1 MKNFVKEI
9 ANKSVEEAFT
19 SLNHYQPKLPNSLM
33 EKVQKENKKEG

>member
-19 SLNHYQPKLPNSLM
+19 SLNHYQPKMPNSLM
-33 EKVQKENKKEG
+33 EKAQKEIKKED

>member
-9 ANKSVEEAFT
+9 AKKSVEEAFT

>member
-19 SLNHYQPKLPNSLM
+19 SLNHYQPKMPNSLM
-33 EKVQKENKKEG
+33 EKAIKENKKEN